1 MQSLSPQE
9 RGCPRWLPGAL
20 VALCAAQ
27 PLLDVLSF
35 WTQDLAW
42 GSKLTLALRLLLFLC
57 VVLTGFVLSGHK
69 RAYWITAAVCAVLYA
84 AHVLACLRAN
94 EAFTAANLISD
105 ATNFIRVAQIPLFTI
120 AFITFLRC
128 CRQGFASFERGI
140 TIAFWIIAAV
150 ELLSALTGT
159 DPYTYSGKHIGLRG
173 WFYCAS
179 TQSAIL
185 SMLVPLTLC
194 PALRSGNIR
203 RWLPVAVVGFAELFC
218 FATRLAYM
226 SLFVTAIGMVITL
239 ALTKRGSAKVCAV
252 LLLCAAV
259 CAAGYTVSPMHRNQ
273 QAVAANA
280 VRKQENID
288 RLVAQ
293 GKAEFGDQGYAYL
306 TYAYDEYL
314 GGTVERYG
322 LEATAEMYG
331 YSTKAAVITNVRTIK
346 INYCRL
352 MLNTE
357 PFTSRLFGLSYD
369 EMTYHGC
376 CYDVENDFH
385 GICFLYG
392 WVGLAMII
400 AFIGYFVY
408 LIIKYLVQDFHKY
421 FTLEA
426 GAIGIAF
433 CLCLVNAYCTAGVL
447 RRPNAS
453 IYMSIL
459 LAVVYYLTQMRSEQP
474 DALPDGEE
482 KTA

>member
-9 RGCPRWLPGAL
+9 RACPHWLPGVL
-20 VALCAAQ
+20 VGLCAAQ

-42 GSKLTLALRLLLFLC
+42 GSKLTLSLRLLIFLG
-57 VVLTGFVLSGHK
+57 VMLTGFVLSE
-69 RAYWITAAVCAVLYA
+69 RRRFYWIAAAVCAALYA
-84 AHVLACLRAN
+84 GHVLACLHAN
-94 EAFTAANLISD
+94 APFTTANLISD
-105 ATNFIRVAQIPLFTI
+105 ATNFIRFAQLPLFTI

-128 CRQGFASFERGI
+128 CRQGFASLERGI

-150 ELLSALTGT
+150 ALLSALTGT
-159 DPYTYSGKHIGLRG
+159 NPYTYPDKRIGLCG
-173 WFYCAS
+173 WFYFANS
-179 TQSAIL
+179 QSAIL
-185 SMLVPLTLC
+185 SMLVPLALC
-194 PALRSGNIR
+194 PALRSGQIR
-203 RWLPVAVVGFAELFC
+203 RWLPIAVVGFAELFC

-369 EMTYHGC
+369 EMTYHGY
-376 CYDVENDFH
+376 CYDVENDVH
-385 GICFLYG
+385 GIAYLYG
-392 WVGLAMII
+392 WAGLACLL
-400 AFIGYFVY
+400 AFLGYFLVIIVRA
-408 LIIKYLVQDFHKY
+408 LIRNARRY
-421 FTLEA
+421 FTVEA
-426 GAIGIAF
+426 GACGVA
-433 CLCLVNAYCTAGVL
+433 LCTALAHIYNTAGVL

-453 IYMSIL
+453 FYLCLILASIWYLIYIRDYDDSK
-459 LAVVYYLTQMRSEQP
+459 EN
-474 DALPDGEE
+474 
-482 KTA
+482 

>member
-9 RGCPRWLPGAL
+9 RACPHWLPGVL
-20 VALCAAQ
+20 VGLCAAQ

-42 GSKLTLALRLLLFLC
+42 GSKLTLSLRLLIFLG
-57 VVLTGFVLSGHK
+57 VMLTGFVLSE
-69 RAYWITAAVCAVLYA
+69 RRRFYWIAAAVCAALYA
-84 AHVLACLRAN
+84 GHVLACLRAN
-94 EAFTAANLISD
+94 APFTTANLISD
-105 ATNFIRVAQIPLFTI
+105 ATNFIRFAQLPLFTI

-128 CRQGFASFERGI
+128 CRQGFASLERGI

-150 ELLSALTGT
+150 ALLSALTGT
-159 DPYTYSGKHIGLRG
+159 NPYTYPDKRIGLCG
-173 WFYCAS
+173 WFYFANS
-179 TQSAIL
+179 QSAIL
-185 SMLVPLTLC
+185 SMLVPLALC
-194 PALRSGNIR
+194 PALRSGQIR
-203 RWLPVAVVGFAELFC
+203 RWLPIAVVGFAELFC

-369 EMTYHGC
+369 EMTYHGY
-376 CYDVENDFH
+376 CYDVENDVH
-385 GICFLYG
+385 GIAYLYG
-392 WVGLAMII
+392 WAGLACLL
-400 AFIGYFVY
+400 AFLGYFLVIIVRA
-408 LIIKYLVQDFHKY
+408 LIRNARRY
-421 FTLEA
+421 FTVEA
-426 GAIGIAF
+426 GACGVA
-433 CLCLVNAYCTAGVL
+433 LCTALAHIYNTAGVL

-453 IYMSIL
+453 FYLCLILASIWYLIYIRDYDDSK
-459 LAVVYYLTQMRSEQP
+459 EN
-474 DALPDGEE
+474 
-482 KTA
+482 

>member
-9 RGCPRWLPGAL
+9 RACPHWLPGVL
-20 VALCAAQ
+20 VGLCAAQ

-42 GSKLTLALRLLLFLC
+42 GSKLTLSLRLLIFLG
-57 VVLTGFVLSGHK
+57 VMLTGFVLSGHK

-159 DPYTYSGKHIGLRG
+159 DPYTYPDKRIGLCG
-173 WFYCAS
+173 WFYFANS
-179 TQSAIL
+179 QSAIL
-185 SMLVPLTLC
+185 SMLVPLALC
-194 PALRSGNIR
+194 PALRSGQIR
-203 RWLPVAVVGFAELFC
+203 RWLPIAVVGFAELFC

-259 CAAGYTVSPMHRNQ
+259 CAAGCTVSPIHRNQ

-331 YSTKAAVITNVRTIK
+331 YSTKAADITNVRTIK

-357 PFTSRLFGLSYD
+357 PLTSRLFGLSYD
-369 EMTYHGC
+369 EMTYHGY

-385 GICFLYG
+385 GIAYLYG
-392 WVGLAMII
+392 WAGLACLL
-400 AFIGYFVY
+400 AFLGYFLVIIVCA
-408 LIIKYLVQDFHKY
+408 LIRNARRY
-421 FTLEA
+421 FTVEA
-426 GAIGIAF
+426 GACGVA
-433 CLCLVNAYCTAGVL
+433 LCTALAHIYNTAGVL

-453 IYMSIL
+453 FYLCLILASIWYLIYIRDYDDSK
-459 LAVVYYLTQMRSEQP
+459 EN
-474 DALPDGEE
+474 
-482 KTA
+482 

>member
-9 RGCPRWLPGAL
+9 RACPHWLPGVL
-20 VALCAAQ
+20 VGLCAAQ

-42 GSKLTLALRLLLFLC
+42 GSKLTLSLRLLIFLG
-57 VVLTGFVLSGHK
+57 VMLTGFVLSE
-69 RAYWITAAVCAVLYA
+69 RRRFYWIAAAVCAALYA
-84 AHVLACLRAN
+84 GHVLACLRAN
-94 EAFTAANLISD
+94 APFTTANLISD
-105 ATNFIRVAQIPLFTI
+105 ATNFIRFAQLPLFTI
-120 AFITFLRC
+120 AFITFLRF
-128 CRQGFASFERGI
+128 CRQGFASLERGI
-140 TIAFWIIAAV
+140 TIAFWIIATVA
-150 ELLSALTGT
+150 LLSALTGT
-159 DPYTYSGKHIGLRG
+159 NPYTYPDKRIGLCG
-173 WFYCAS
+173 WFYFANS
-179 TQSAIL
+179 QSAIL
-185 SMLVPLTLC
+185 SMLVPLALC
-194 PALRSGNIR
+194 PALRSGQIR
-203 RWLPVAVVGFAELFC
+203 RWLPIAVVGFAELFC

-259 CAAGYTVSPMHRNQ
+259 CAAGYTVSPIHRNQ

-331 YSTKAAVITNVRTIK
+331 YSTKAADITNVRTIK

-357 PFTSRLFGLSYD
+357 PLTSRLFGLSYD
-369 EMTYHGC
+369 EMTYHGY

-385 GICFLYG
+385 GMAVRTVRFFL
-392 WVGLAMII
+392 
-400 AFIGYFVY
+400 AFLGYFLVIIVCA
-408 LIIKYLVQDFHKY
+408 LIRNARRY
-421 FTLEA
+421 FTVEA
-426 GAIGIAF
+426 GACGVA
-433 CLCLVNAYCTAGVL
+433 LCTALAHIYNTAGVL

-453 IYMSIL
+453 FYLCLILASIWYLIYIRDYDDSK
-459 LAVVYYLTQMRSEQP
+459 EN
-474 DALPDGEE
+474 
-482 KTA
+482 

>member
-84 AHVLACLRAN
+84 AHMLACLRAN

-105 ATNFIRVAQIPLFTI
+105 AANFIRVAQIPLFTI

-173 WFYCAS
+173 WFYGAS

-226 SLFVTAIGMVITL
+226 SLFVTAIGTGIIWAVTR
-239 ALTKRGSAKVCAV
+239 RGDRKIYIA

-259 CAAGYTVSPMHRNQ
+259 CAAAFPVSPMHQNQ

-288 RLVAQ
+288 RLVTQ

-357 PFTSRLFGLSYD
+357 PLTSRLFGLSYD
-369 EMTYHGC
+369 EMTYHGY

-385 GICFLYG
+385 GITYLYG
-392 WVGLAMII
+392 WAGLACLL
-400 AFIGYFVY
+400 AFLGYFLVIIVRA
-408 LIIKYLVQDFHKY
+408 LIRNARRY
-421 FTLEA
+421 FTVEA
-426 GAIGIAF
+426 GACGVALCT
-433 CLCLVNAYCTAGVL
+433 CLAHIYNTAGVL

-453 IYMSIL
+453 FYLCLILAAIWYLIYIRD
-459 LAVVYYLTQMRSEQP
+459 YDDPKEN
-474 DALPDGEE
+474 
-482 KTA
+482 

>member
-9 RGCPRWLPGAL
+9 RACPRWLPGVL
-20 VALCAAQ
+20 IGLCAAQ

-42 GSKLTLALRLLLFLC
+42 GSKLTLSLRLLIFLG
-57 VVLTGFVLSGHK
+57 VMLTGFVLSE
-69 RAYWITAAVCAVLYA
+69 RRRFYWIAAAVCAALYA
-84 AHVLACLRAN
+84 GHVLACLRAN
-94 EAFTAANLISD
+94 APFTTANLISD
-105 ATNFIRVAQIPLFTI
+105 ATNFIRFAQLPLFTI

-128 CRQGFASFERGI
+128 CRQGFASLERGI

-150 ELLSALTGT
+150 ALLSALTGT
-159 DPYTYSGKHIGLRG
+159 NPYTYPDKRIGLCG
-173 WFYCAS
+173 WFYFANS
-179 TQSAIL
+179 QSAIL
-185 SMLVPLTLC
+185 SMLVPLALC
-194 PALRSGNIR
+194 PALRSGQIR
-203 RWLPVAVVGFAELFC
+203 RWLPIAVVGFVELFC

-314 GGTVERYG
+314 SGTVERYG

-357 PFTSRLFGLSYD
+357 PLTSRLFGLSYD
-369 EMTYHGC
+369 EMTYHGY
-376 CYDVENDFH
+376 CYDVENDVH
-385 GICFLYG
+385 GIAYLYG
-392 WVGLAMII
+392 WAGLACLL
-400 AFIGYFVY
+400 AFLGYFLVIIVCA
-408 LIIKYLVQDFHKY
+408 LIRNARRY
-421 FTLEA
+421 FTVEA
-426 GAIGIAF
+426 GACGVA
-433 CLCLVNAYCTAGVL
+433 LCTALAHIYNTAGVL

-453 IYMSIL
+453 FYLCLILASIWYLIYIRDYDDSK
-459 LAVVYYLTQMRSEQP
+459 EN
-474 DALPDGEE
+474 
-482 KTA
+482 

>member
-9 RGCPRWLPGAL
+9 RACPHWLPGVL
-20 VALCAAQ
+20 VGLCAAQ

-42 GSKLTLALRLLLFLC
+42 GSKLTLSLRLLIFLG
-57 VVLTGFVLSGHK
+57 VMLTGFVLSE
-69 RAYWITAAVCAVLYA
+69 RRRFYWIAAAVCAALYA
-84 AHVLACLRAN
+84 GHVLACLRAN
-94 EAFTAANLISD
+94 APFTTANLISD
-105 ATNFIRVAQIPLFTI
+105 ATNFIRFAQLPLFTI
-120 AFITFLRC
+120 AFITFLRF
-128 CRQGFASFERGI
+128 CRQGFASLERGI
-140 TIAFWIIAAV
+140 TIAFWIIATVA
-150 ELLSALTGT
+150 LLSALTGT
-159 DPYTYSGKHIGLRG
+159 NPYTYPDKRIGLCG
-173 WFYCAS
+173 WFYFANS
-179 TQSAIL
+179 QSAIL
-185 SMLVPLTLC
+185 SMLVPLALC
-194 PALRSGNIR
+194 PALRSGQIR
-203 RWLPVAVVGFAELFC
+203 RWLPIAVVGFAELFC

-259 CAAGYTVSPMHRNQ
+259 CAAGYTVSPIHRNQ

-331 YSTKAAVITNVRTIK
+331 YSTKAADITNVRTIK

-357 PFTSRLFGLSYD
+357 PLTSRLFGLSYD
-369 EMTYHGC
+369 EMTYHGY

-385 GICFLYG
+385 GIAYLYG
-392 WVGLAMII
+392 WAGLACLL
-400 AFIGYFVY
+400 AFLGYFLVIIVCA
-408 LIIKYLVQDFHKY
+408 LIRNARRY
-421 FTLEA
+421 FTVEA
-426 GAIGIAF
+426 GACGVA
-433 CLCLVNAYCTAGVL
+433 LCTALAHIYNTAGVL

-453 IYMSIL
+453 SYLCLILASIWYLIYIRDYDDSK
-459 LAVVYYLTQMRSEQP
+459 EN
-474 DALPDGEE
+474 
-482 KTA
+482 

>member
-1 MQSLSPQE
+1 MQPISSQE
-9 RGCPRWLPGAL
+9 AARPRWLPGVL
-20 VALCAAQ
+20 ISLCAAQ

-42 GSKLTLALRLLLFLC
+42 GSKLTLSLRLLIFLG
-57 VVLTGFVLSGHK
+57 VMLTGFVLSGHK

-159 DPYTYSGKHIGLRG
+159 DPYTYPDKRIGLCG
-173 WFYCAS
+173 WFYFANS
-179 TQSAIL
+179 QSAIL
-185 SMLVPLTLC
+185 SMLVPLALC
-194 PALRSGNIR
+194 PALRSGQIR
-203 RWLPVAVVGFAELFC
+203 RWLPIAVVGFAELFC

-259 CAAGYTVSPMHRNQ
+259 CAAGYTVSPIHRNQ

-331 YSTKAAVITNVRTIK
+331 YSTKAADITNVRTIK

-357 PFTSRLFGLSYD
+357 PLTSRLFGLSYD
-369 EMTYHGC
+369 EMTYHGY

-385 GICFLYG
+385 GIAYLYG
-392 WVGLAMII
+392 WAGLACLL
-400 AFIGYFVY
+400 AFLGYFLVIIVCA
-408 LIIKYLVQDFHKY
+408 LIRNARRY
-421 FTLEA
+421 FTVEA
-426 GAIGIAF
+426 GACGVA
-433 CLCLVNAYCTAGVL
+433 LCTALAHIYNTAGVL

-453 IYMSIL
+453 FYLCLILASIWYLIYIRDYDDSK
-459 LAVVYYLTQMRSEQP
+459 EN
-474 DALPDGEE
+474 
-482 KTA
+482 

>member
-84 AHVLACLRAN
+84 AHMLACLRAN

-105 ATNFIRVAQIPLFTI
+105 AANFIRVAQIPLFTI

-173 WFYCAS
+173 WFYGAS

-226 SLFVTAIGMVITL
+226 SLFVTAIGTGIIWAVTR
-239 ALTKRGSAKVCAV
+239 RGDRKIYIA

-259 CAAGYTVSPMHRNQ
+259 CAAAFPVSPMHQNQ

-288 RLVAQ
+288 RLVTQ

-331 YSTKAAVITNVRTIK
+331 YSTKAADITNVRTIK

-357 PFTSRLFGLSYD
+357 PLTSRLFGLSYD
-369 EMTYHGC
+369 EMTYHGY

-385 GICFLYG
+385 GITYLYG
-392 WVGLAMII
+392 WAGLACLL
-400 AFIGYFVY
+400 AFLGYFLVIIVRA
-408 LIIKYLVQDFHKY
+408 LIRNARRY
-421 FTLEA
+421 FTVEA
-426 GAIGIAF
+426 GACGVALCT
-433 CLCLVNAYCTAGVL
+433 CLAHIYNTAGVL

-453 IYMSIL
+453 FYLCLILAAIWYLIYIRD
-459 LAVVYYLTQMRSEQP
+459 YDDPKEN
-474 DALPDGEE
+474 
-482 KTA
+482 

>member
-9 RGCPRWLPGAL
+9 RACPHWLPGVL
-20 VALCAAQ
+20 VGLCAAQ

-35 WTQDLAW
+35 WTQDLAL
-42 GSKLTLALRLLLFLC
+42 GSKLTLSLRLLIFLG
-57 VVLTGFVLSGHK
+57 VMLTGFVLSGHK

-159 DPYTYSGKHIGLRG
+159 DPYTYPDKRIGLCG
-173 WFYCAS
+173 WFYFANS
-179 TQSAIL
+179 QSAIL
-185 SMLVPLTLC
+185 SMLVPLALC
-194 PALRSGNIR
+194 PALRSGQIR
-203 RWLPVAVVGFAELFC
+203 RWLPIAVVGFAELFC

-259 CAAGYTVSPMHRNQ
+259 CAAGYTVSPIHRNQ

-331 YSTKAAVITNVRTIK
+331 YSTKAADITNVRTIK

-357 PFTSRLFGLSYD
+357 PLTSRLFGLSYD
-369 EMTYHGC
+369 EMTYHGY

-385 GICFLYG
+385 GIAYLYG
-392 WVGLAMII
+392 WAGLACLL
-400 AFIGYFVY
+400 AFLGYFLVIIVCA
-408 LIIKYLVQDFHKY
+408 LIRNARRY
-421 FTLEA
+421 FTVEA
-426 GAIGIAF
+426 GACGVA
-433 CLCLVNAYCTAGVL
+433 LCTALAHIYNTAGVL

-453 IYMSIL
+453 FYLCLILASIWYLIYIRDYDDSK
-459 LAVVYYLTQMRSEQP
+459 EN
-474 DALPDGEE
+474 
-482 KTA
+482 

>member
-84 AHVLACLRAN
+84 GHVLACLRAN

-105 ATNFIRVAQIPLFTI
+105 AANFIRVAQIPLFTI

-173 WFYCAS
+173 WFYGAS

-226 SLFVTAIGMVITL
+226 SLFVTAIGTGIIWAVTR
-239 ALTKRGSAKVCAV
+239 RGDRKIYIA

-259 CAAGYTVSPMHRNQ
+259 CAAAFPVSPMHQNQ

-346 INYCRL
+346 INYCRM

-357 PFTSRLFGLSYD
+357 PLTSCLFGLSYD
-369 EMTYHGC
+369 EMTYHGY

-385 GICFLYG
+385 GITYLYG
-392 WVGLAMII
+392 WAGLACLL
-400 AFIGYFVY
+400 AFLGYFLVIIVRA
-408 LIIKYLVQDFHKY
+408 LIRNARRY
-421 FTLEA
+421 FTVEA
-426 GAIGIAF
+426 GACGVALCT
-433 CLCLVNAYCTAGVL
+433 CLAHIYNTAGVL

-453 IYMSIL
+453 FYLCLILAAIWYLIYIRD
-459 LAVVYYLTQMRSEQP
+459 YDDPKEN
-474 DALPDGEE
+474 
-482 KTA
+482 

>member
-9 RGCPRWLPGAL
+9 RACPHWLPGVL
-20 VALCAAQ
+20 ISLCAAQ

-42 GSKLTLALRLLLFLC
+42 GSKLTLSLRLLIFLG
-57 VVLTGFVLSGHK
+57 VMLTGFVLSE
-69 RAYWITAAVCAVLYA
+69 RRRFYWIAAAVCAALYA
-84 AHVLACLRAN
+84 GHVLACLRAN
-94 EAFTAANLISD
+94 APFTTANLISD
-105 ATNFIRVAQIPLFTI
+105 ATNFIRFAQLPLFTI

-128 CRQGFASFERGI
+128 CRQGFASLERGI
-140 TIAFWIIAAV
+140 TIAFWIIATVA
-150 ELLSALTGT
+150 LLSALTGT
-159 DPYTYSGKHIGLRG
+159 NPYTYPDKRIGLCG
-173 WFYCAS
+173 WFYFANS
-179 TQSAIL
+179 QSAIL
-185 SMLVPLTLC
+185 SMLVPLALC
-194 PALRSGNIR
+194 PALRSGQIR
-203 RWLPVAVVGFAELFC
+203 RWLPIAVVGFAELFC

-259 CAAGYTVSPMHRNQ
+259 CAAGYTVSPIHRNQ

-331 YSTKAAVITNVRTIK
+331 YSTKAADITNVRTIK

-357 PFTSRLFGLSYD
+357 PLTSRLFGLSYD
-369 EMTYHGC
+369 EMTYHGY

-385 GICFLYG
+385 GIAYLYG
-392 WVGLAMII
+392 WAGLACLL
-400 AFIGYFVY
+400 AFLGYFLVIIVCA
-408 LIIKYLVQDFHKY
+408 LIRNARRY
-421 FTLEA
+421 FTVEA
-426 GAIGIAF
+426 GACGVA
-433 CLCLVNAYCTAGVL
+433 LCTALAHIYNTAGVL

-453 IYMSIL
+453 FYLCLILASIW
-459 LAVVYYLTQMRSEQP
+459 YLINIRDYDDSKEN
-474 DALPDGEE
+474 
-482 KTA
+482 

>member
-84 AHVLACLRAN
+84 AHMLACLRAN

-105 ATNFIRVAQIPLFTI
+105 AANFIRVAQIPLFTI

-173 WFYCAS
+173 WFYGAS

-226 SLFVTAIGMVITL
+226 SLFVTAIGTGIIWAITR
-239 ALTKRGSAKVCAV
+239 RGDRKIYIA

-259 CAAGYTVSPMHRNQ
+259 CAAAFPVSPMRQNQ

-288 RLVAQ
+288 RLVTQ

-331 YSTKAAVITNVRTIK
+331 YSTKAADITNVRTIK

-369 EMTYHGC
+369 EMTYHGY

-385 GICFLYG
+385 GITYLYG
-392 WVGLAMII
+392 WAGLACLL
-400 AFIGYFVY
+400 AFLGYFLVIIVRA
-408 LIIKYLVQDFHKY
+408 LIRNARRY
-421 FTLEA
+421 FTVEA
-426 GAIGIAF
+426 GACGVALCT
-433 CLCLVNAYCTAGVL
+433 CLAHIYNTAGVL

-453 IYMSIL
+453 FYLCLILAAIWYLIYIRD
-459 LAVVYYLTQMRSEQP
+459 YDDPKEN
-474 DALPDGEE
+474 
-482 KTA
+482 

>member
-105 ATNFIRVAQIPLFTI
+105 AANFIRVAQIPLFTI

-173 WFYCAS
+173 WFYGAS

-185 SMLVPLTLC
+185 SMLVPLALC

-226 SLFVTAIGMVITL
+226 SLFVTAIGTGIIWAITR
-239 ALTKRGSAKVCAV
+239 RGDRKIYIA

-259 CAAGYTVSPMHRNQ
+259 CAAAFPVSPMHQNQ

-288 RLVAQ
+288 RLVTQ

-331 YSTKAAVITNVRTIK
+331 YSTKAADITNVRTIK

-357 PFTSRLFGLSYD
+357 PLTSRLFGLSYD
-369 EMTYHGC
+369 EMTYHGY

-385 GICFLYG
+385 GITYLYG
-392 WVGLAMII
+392 WAGLACLL
-400 AFIGYFVY
+400 AFLGYFLVIIVRA
-408 LIIKYLVQDFHKY
+408 LIRNARRY
-421 FTLEA
+421 FTVEA
-426 GAIGIAF
+426 GACGVALCT
-433 CLCLVNAYCTAGVL
+433 CLAHIYNTAGVL

-453 IYMSIL
+453 FYLCLILAAIWYLIYIRD
-459 LAVVYYLTQMRSEQP
+459 YDDPKEN
-474 DALPDGEE
+474 
-482 KTA
+482 

>member
-105 ATNFIRVAQIPLFTI
+105 AANFIRVAQIPLFTI

-226 SLFVTAIGMVITL
+226 SLFVTAIGTGIIWAITR
-239 ALTKRGSAKVCAV
+239 RGNRKIYIA

-259 CAAGYTVSPMHRNQ
+259 CAAAFPVSPMHQNQ

-288 RLVAQ
+288 RLVTQ

-331 YSTKAAVITNVRTIK
+331 YSTKAADITNVRTIK

-357 PFTSRLFGLSYD
+357 PLTSRLFGLSYD
-369 EMTYHGC
+369 EMTYHGY

-385 GICFLYG
+385 GITYLYG
-392 WVGLAMII
+392 WAGLACLL
-400 AFIGYFVY
+400 AFLGYFLVIIVRA
-408 LIIKYLVQDFHKY
+408 LIRNARRY
-421 FTLEA
+421 FTVEA
-426 GAIGIAF
+426 GACGVALCT
-433 CLCLVNAYCTAGVL
+433 CLAHIYNTAGVL

-453 IYMSIL
+453 FYLCLILAAIWYLIYIRD
-459 LAVVYYLTQMRSEQP
+459 YDDPKEN
-474 DALPDGEE
+474 
-482 KTA
+482 

>member
-9 RGCPRWLPGAL
+9 TACPHWLPGVL
-20 VALCAAQ
+20 VGLCAAQ

-42 GSKLTLALRLLLFLC
+42 GSKLTLSLRLLIFLG
-57 VVLTGFVLSGHK
+57 VMLTGFVLSE
-69 RAYWITAAVCAVLYA
+69 RRRFYWIAAAVCAALYA
-84 AHVLACLRAN
+84 GHVLACLRAN
-94 EAFTAANLISD
+94 APFTTANLISD
-105 ATNFIRVAQIPLFTI
+105 ATNFIRFAQLPLFTI

-128 CRQGFASFERGI
+128 CRQGFASLERGI

-150 ELLSALTGT
+150 ALLSALTGT
-159 DPYTYSGKHIGLRG
+159 NPYTYPDKRIGLCG
-173 WFYCAS
+173 WFYFANS
-179 TQSAIL
+179 QSAIL
-185 SMLVPLTLC
+185 SMLVPLALC
-194 PALRSGNIR
+194 PALRSGQIR
-203 RWLPVAVVGFAELFC
+203 RWLPIAVVGFAELFC

-239 ALTKRGSAKVCAV
+239 ALTKRGSVKVCAV

-259 CAAGYTVSPMHRNQ
+259 CAAAFPVSPMRQNQ
-273 QAVAANA
+273 QAVTANA

-331 YSTKAAVITNVRTIK
+331 YSTKAADITNVRTIK

-369 EMTYHGC
+369 EMTYHGY

-385 GICFLYG
+385 GIAYLYG
-392 WVGLAMII
+392 WAGLACLLT
-400 AFIGYFVY
+400 FLGYFLVIIVCA
-408 LIIKYLVQDFHKY
+408 LIRNARRY
-421 FTLEA
+421 FTVEA
-426 GAIGIAF
+426 GACGVA
-433 CLCLVNAYCTAGVL
+433 LCTALAHIYNTAGVL

-453 IYMSIL
+453 FYLCLILASIWYLIYIRDYDDSK
-459 LAVVYYLTQMRSEQP
+459 EN
-474 DALPDGEE
+474 
-482 KTA
+482 

>member
-9 RGCPRWLPGAL
+9 RACPHWLPGVL
-20 VALCAAQ
+20 VGLCAAQ

-42 GSKLTLALRLLLFLC
+42 GSKLTLSLRLLIFLG
-57 VVLTGFVLSGHK
+57 VMLTGFVLSE
-69 RAYWITAAVCAVLYA
+69 RRRFYWIAAAVCAALYA
-84 AHVLACLRAN
+84 GHVLACLRAN
-94 EAFTAANLISD
+94 APFTTANLISD
-105 ATNFIRVAQIPLFTI
+105 ATNFIRFAQLPLFTI
-120 AFITFLRC
+120 AFITFLRF
-128 CRQGFASFERGI
+128 CRQGFASLERGI
-140 TIAFWIIAAV
+140 TIAFWIIATVA
-150 ELLSALTGT
+150 LLSALTGT
-159 DPYTYSGKHIGLRG
+159 NPYTYPDKRIGLCG
-173 WFYCAS
+173 WFYFANS
-179 TQSAIL
+179 QSAIL
-185 SMLVPLTLC
+185 SMLVPLALC
-194 PALRSGNIR
+194 PALRSGQIR
-203 RWLPVAVVGFAELFC
+203 RWLPIAVVGFAELFC

-226 SLFVTAIGMVITL
+226 SLFVTAIGMVIAL

-259 CAAGYTVSPMHRNQ
+259 CAAGYTVSPIHRNQ

-331 YSTKAAVITNVRTIK
+331 YSTKAADITNVRTIK

-357 PFTSRLFGLSYD
+357 PLTSRLFGLSYD
-369 EMTYHGC
+369 EMTYHGY

-385 GICFLYG
+385 GIAYLYG
-392 WVGLAMII
+392 WAGLACLL
-400 AFIGYFVY
+400 AFLGYFLVIIVCA
-408 LIIKYLVQDFHKY
+408 LIRNARRY
-421 FTLEA
+421 FTVEA
-426 GAIGIAF
+426 GTCGVA
-433 CLCLVNAYCTAGVL
+433 LCTALAHIYNTAGVL

-453 IYMSIL
+453 FYLCLILASIWYLIYIRDYDDSK
-459 LAVVYYLTQMRSEQP
+459 EN
-474 DALPDGEE
+474 
-482 KTA
+482 